1 MFNIFKFFILGF
13 EAAGLKLRN
22 TVYIYMQNDKTQSQ
36 SINWSITGENQDAFS
51 IKLKMFYIH
60 TRKYSAKP

>member
-22 TVYIYMQNDKTQSQ
+22 TFYIYMQNDKTQSQ
-36 SINWSITGENQDAFS
+36 SIN
-51 IKLKMFYIH
+51 
-60 TRKYSAKP
+60 